1 MNTLTIKTASNIIYV
16 ANGKV
21 TCVRCA
27 ITGRFVKIT
36 AFIKVSAMRY
46 TQAITKVVCNTSK
59 FTNFNNTIT
68 LKKLLMAASNTLR
81 PTLINGMEQSAY
93 IKSMIK
99 ALKESD
105 YAF

>member
-1 MNTLTIKTASNIIYV
+1 
-16 ANGKV
+16 
-21 TCVRCA
+21 
-27 ITGRFVKIT
+27 
-36 AFIKVSAMRY
+36 
-46 TQAITKVVCNTSK
+46 
-59 FTNFNNTIT
+59 
-68 LKKLLMAASNTLR
+68 MAAANTLR

>member
-1 MNTLTIKTASNIIYV
+1 MNTLTIKTASNIIYIS
-16 ANGKV
+16 NGKV

-59 FTNFNNTIT
+59 FSNFTNTIT

-81 PTLINGMEQSAY
+81 PMLINGMEQSAY

-99 ALKESD
+99 ALKDSD

>member
-1 MNTLTIKTASNIIYV
+1 MNTLTIKTASNVIYI

-27 ITGRFVKIT
+27 ITGRFAKIT

-59 FTNFNNTIT
+59 FSNFTNTIT
-68 LKKLLMAASNTLR
+68 LKKLLMAAANTLR
-81 PTLINGMEQSAY
+81 PMLINGMEQSAY

-99 ALKESD
+99 SLKDSD

>member
-1 MNTLTIKTASNIIYV
+1 MNTLTIKTATNTIYV
-16 ANGKV
+16 ANDKV

-59 FTNFNNTIT
+59 FTNFTNTIT
-68 LKKLLMAASNTLR
+68 LKKLLMAAANTLR
-81 PTLINGMEQSAY
+81 PMLINGMEQSTY

-99 ALKESD
+99 ALKDSD

>member
-1 MNTLTIKTASNIIYV
+1 MNTLTIKTALNTIYV
-16 ANGKV
+16 SNGKV

-68 LKKLLMAASNTLR
+68 LKKLLMAAANTLR
-81 PTLINGMEQSAY
+81 PMLINGMEQSAY
-93 IKSMIK
+93 IKTMIK
-99 ALKESD
+99 ALKDSD

>member
-1 MNTLTIKTASNIIYV
+1 MNTLIIKTALNTIYV

-27 ITGRFVKIT
+27 VTGRFVKIT

-68 LKKLLMAASNTLR
+68 LKKLLMAAANTLR
-81 PTLINGMEQSAY
+81 PMLINGMEQSAY
-93 IKSMIK
+93 IKTMIK
-99 ALKESD
+99 ALKDSD

>member
-1 MNTLTIKTASNIIYV
+1 MNTLTIKTASNIIYI

-59 FTNFNNTIT
+59 FTNFYNTVT
-68 LKKLLMAASNTLR
+68 LKKLLMAAANTLR
-81 PTLINGMEQSAY
+81 PMLINGMEQSAY

>member
-1 MNTLTIKTASNIIYV
+1 MNTLTIKTALNTIYL

-46 TQAITKVVCNTSK
+46 AQAITKVVSNTSK

-68 LKKLLMAASNTLR
+68 LKKLLMAAANTLR
-81 PTLINGMEQSAY
+81 PMLINGMEQSAY
-93 IKSMIK
+93 VKTMIK
-99 ALKESD
+99 ALKDSD